1 MDNFATNENCA
12 ISSYRLYT
20 LGPLCLWQCFLD
32 AFPYSYVYI
41 WIAQTHTISPPCVE
55 ISAFRNDIDLVGVR
69 AGCTF
74 TGFTGSK
81 FNGQS
86 GVVRGGKASDTWVV
100 LERYFL
106 ILQTFS

>member
-1 MDNFATNENCA
+1 MCTWKKYNK
-12 ISSYRLYT
+12 
-20 LGPLCLWQCFLD
+20 LD
-32 AFPYSYVYI
+32 CQDSGA
-41 WIAQTHTISPPCVE
+41 HTVSQPCVE